1 MRGHSKLLDMMPL
14 VSMSDEELREQVS
27 KAKAGDEEAVAIVLS
42 AVMRRVY
49 WLAQRYER
57 VDLLDDMIQEGAMAV
72 LCAIE
77 KFDEGRATDSSFIF
91 YASLWIKSRIRSYLD
106 KEVMVR
112 TRNKGVRYS
121 SMDDSLGDDDVRRLH
136 DVLPSDAPTP
146 SAQYQLSHDK
156 MVLLEL
162 MEKLNDNEKEAIMYA
177 FGIGVKQSLREDY
190 ARRCGVSS
198 VTVYNRIRSGIRK
211 LRKMAE
217 KGDAK

>member
-27 KAKAGDEEAVAIVLS
+27 KAKAGDDEAVAIVLS

-77 KFDEGRATDSSFIF
+77 KFDEDRAANSSFIF
-91 YASLWIKSRIRSYLD
+91 YASLWVKSRIRSYLK
-106 KEVMVR
+106 KEVQIR
-112 TRNKGVRYS
+112 THDKVEYK
-121 SMDDSLGDDDVRRLH
+121 SMDAPLVDDERRLH

-146 SAQYQLSHDK
+146 SVQCQLSHDK
-156 MVLLEL
+156 TVLLEL
-162 MEKLNDNEKEAIMYA
+162 MERLNDKEKEAIMYA

-190 ARRCGVSS
+190 AKRCGVSS
-198 VTVYNRIRSGIRK
+198 MTVYNRIRSGIRK

-217 KGDAK
+217 EGMAK

>member
-72 LCAIE
+72 LCAID
-77 KFDEGRATDSSFIF
+77 KFDEDKATDSSFIF
-91 YASLWIKSRIRSYLD
+91 YASLWVKSRIRSYLK
-106 KEVMVR
+106 KEVQIR
-112 TRNKGVRYS
+112 THDKVEYK
-121 SMDDSLGDDDVRRLH
+121 SMDAPLVDDERRLH

-156 MVLLEL
+156 TVLLEL
-162 MEKLNDNEKEAIMYA
+162 MERLNDNERDAIVRT
-177 FGIGVKQSLREDY
+177 FGIGVEKEPRDEY
-190 ARRCGVSS
+190 AKLCGV
-198 VTVYNRIRSGIRK
+198 TGQTIYNRVQSGIRK

-217 KGDAK
+217 EGMTK

>member
-14 VSMSDEELREQVS
+14 VSMGDEELREQVS
-27 KAKAGDEEAVAIVLS
+27 KAKAGDDGAVAIVLS

-77 KFDEGRATDSSFIF
+77 KFDEDRATDSSFIF
-91 YASLWIKSRIRSYLD
+91 YASLWVKSRIRSYLK

-112 TRNKGVRYS
+112 TRDRSVRYS
-121 SMDDSLGDDDVRRLH
+121 SMDDHFGDDDVRQLH
-136 DVLPSDAPTP
+136 DVLE
-146 SAQYQLSHDK
+146 SAGPIPDEQCQLSQDA
-156 MVLLEL
+156 MLVCRLLDR
-162 MEKLNDNEKEAIMYA
+162 LNDNERDAIVKV
-177 FGIGVKQSLREDY
+177 FGIGVEKEPRDRY
-190 ARRCGVSS
+190 AKRCGV
-198 VTVYNRIRSGIRK
+198 TGQTIYNRIQSGIRK

-217 KGDAK
+217 EGMTK

>member
-27 KAKAGDEEAVAIVLS
+27 KAKAGDDEAVAIVLS

-57 VDLLDDMIQEGAMAV
+57 VDLLDDMIQEGVMAV

-77 KFDEGRATDSSFIF
+77 KFDEDRAANSSFIF
-91 YASLWIKSRIRSYLD
+91 YASLWVKSRIRSYLK
-106 KEVMVR
+106 KEVQIR
-112 TRNKGVRYS
+112 THDRVEYK
-121 SMDDSLGDDDVRRLH
+121 SMDAPLVDDERRLH
-136 DVLPSDAPTP
+136 DILPSEAPTP

-156 MVLLEL
+156 MMLLEL
-162 MEKLNDNEKEAIMYA
+162 MERLNDNEKEAIMYA
-177 FGIGVKQSLREDY
+177 FGIGVKQSPREDY

-198 VTVYNRIRSGIRK
+198 VTVHNRIRSGIRK
-211 LRKMAE
+211 LKKMAE
-217 KGDAK
+217 EGMTK

>member
-77 KFDEGRATDSSFIF
+77 KFDEDRATDSSFIF

-112 TRNKGVRYS
+112 TRDRGVRYS
-121 SMDDSLGDDDVRRLH
+121 SMDDPFGDDDVRQLH
-136 DVLPSDAPTP
+136 DVLESGDPIPDEQCQMSQDAM
-146 SAQYQLSHDK
+146 L
-156 MVLLEL
+156 VCRLLDR
-162 MEKLNDNEKEAIMYA
+162 LNDNERDAIVRT
-177 FGIGVKQSLREDY
+177 FGIGVEKEPRDEY
-190 ARRCGVSS
+190 AKLCGV
-198 VTVYNRIRSGIRK
+198 TGQTIYNRVQSGIRK

-217 KGDAK
+217 EGMTK

>member
-1 MRGHSKLLDMMPL
+1 MIGHSKLLMDSLSL
-14 VSMSDEELREQVS
+14 VKLNDKELREQV
-27 KAKAGDEEAVAIVLS
+27 AKAQKGDTAARDVVLC

-57 VDLLDDMIQEGAMAV
+57 LDLLDDLIQEGAMAV
-72 LCAIE
+72 MCAID
-77 KFDEGRATDSSFIF
+77 KFDVKRAKDSTFIAF
-91 YASLWIKSRIRSYLD
+91 MTLWVKSRMRGYLK
-106 KEVMVR
+106 KEVQIR
-112 TRNKGVRYS
+112 THDRVEYK
-121 SMDDSLGDDDVRRLH
+121 SMDAPLVDDERRLH

-162 MEKLNDNEKEAIMYA
+162 MERLNDNEKEAIMYA

-217 KGDAK
+217 KGMTK

>member
-1 MRGHSKLLDMMPL
+1 VRGHSKLLDMMPL

-27 KAKAGDEEAVAIVLS
+27 KAKAGDDEAVAIVLS

-77 KFDEGRATDSSFIF
+77 KFDEDRAANSSFIF
-91 YASLWIKSRIRSYLD
+91 YASLWVKSRIRSYLKKDVQIRTHD
-106 KEVMVR
+106 KVEY
-112 TRNKGVRYS
+112 K
-121 SMDDSLGDDDVRRLH
+121 SMDAPLVDDERRLH

-146 SAQYQLSHDK
+146 SVQYQLSHDK
-156 MVLLEL
+156 TVLLEL
-162 MEKLNDNEKEAIMYA
+162 MEGLNDNEKEAIMYA

-198 VTVYNRIRSGIRK
+198 VTVCNRIRSGIMK

-217 KGDAK
+217 EGMTK

>member
-27 KAKAGDEEAVAIVLS
+27 KAKAGDDEAVAIVLS

-77 KFDEGRATDSSFIF
+77 KFDEDRAANSSFIF
-91 YASLWIKSRIRSYLD
+91 YASLWVKSRIRSYLK
-106 KEVMVR
+106 KEVQIR
-112 TRNKGVRYS
+112 THDKVEYK
-121 SMDDSLGDDDVRRLH
+121 SMDAPLVDDERRLH

-146 SAQYQLSHDK
+146 SVQCQLSHDK
-156 MVLLEL
+156 TVLLEL
-162 MEKLNDNEKEAIMYA
+162 MERLNDKERDAIIMTFGLGREPMPRNEYA
-177 FGIGVKQSLREDY
+177 H
-190 ARRCGVSS
+190 RCGV
-198 VTVYNRIRSGIRK
+198 TGQTIYNRIRSGIRK

-217 KGDAK
+217 EGMTK

>member
-14 VSMSDEELREQVS
+14 VSMRDEELREQVS
-27 KAKAGDEEAVAIVLS
+27 KAKAGDEEAVAIILS

-49 WLAQRYER
+49 WLAQRYGR
-57 VDLLDDMIQEGAMAV
+57 VDLLDDLIQEGTMAV

-77 KFDEGRATDSSFIF
+77 KFDEDKATDSSFIF
-91 YASLWIKSRIRSYLD
+91 YMSLWVKSRMRNYLN
-106 KEVMVR
+106 KEVQIR
-112 TRNKGVRYS
+112 THDRVEYK
-121 SMDDSLGDDDVRRLH
+121 SMDAPLVDDERRLH
-136 DVLPSDAPTP
+136 DILPSDAQTP

-162 MEKLNDNEKEAIMYA
+162 MERLNDNEKEAIMYA

>member
-1 MRGHSKLLDMMPL
+1 MRGHSKLLMDSLPL
-14 VSMSDEELREQVS
+14 VKLDDKELREHV
-27 KAKAGDEEAVAIVLS
+27 AKAQKGDDEARDVVLC

-57 VDLLDDMIQEGAMAV
+57 LDLLDDLIQEGAMAV

-77 KFDEGRATDSSFIF
+77 KFDEDKATNSSFIF
-91 YASLWIKSRIRSYLD
+91 YMSLWVKSRMRGYLK
-106 KEVMVR
+106 KEVQIR
-112 TRNKGVRYS
+112 THDKVEYM
-121 SMDDSLGDDDVRRLH
+121 SMDATLVDDERRLH

-146 SAQYQLSHDK
+146 SVQYQLSHDK
-156 MVLLEL
+156 TVLLEL
-162 MEKLNDNEKEAIMYA
+162 MERLNDNEKEAIMYA

-198 VTVYNRIRSGIRK
+198 VTVCNRIRSGVMK

-217 KGDAK
+217 EGMTK

>member
-27 KAKAGDEEAVAIVLS
+27 KAKAGDDEAVAIVLS

-49 WLAQRYER
+49 WLAQRYGR
-57 VDLLDDMIQEGAMAV
+57 VDLLDDLIQEGTMAV

-77 KFDEGRATDSSFIF
+77 KFDEDKATDSSFIF
-91 YASLWIKSRIRSYLD
+91 YMSLWVKSRMRNYLN
-106 KEVMVR
+106 KEVQIR
-112 TRNKGVRYS
+112 THDRVEYK

-136 DVLPSDAPTP
+136 DILPSDAQTP

-162 MEKLNDNEKEAIMYA
+162 MERLNDNEKEAIMYA

-217 KGDAK
+217 EGMTK

>member
-1 MRGHSKLLDMMPL
+1 MRGHSELLDMMPL

-57 VDLLDDMIQEGAMAV
+57 VDLLDDMIQEGVMAV

-77 KFDEGRATDSSFIF
+77 KFDEDRAANSSFIF
-91 YASLWIKSRIRSYLD
+91 YASLWVKSRIRSYLK
-106 KEVMVR
+106 KEVQIR
-112 TRNKGVRYS
+112 THDKVEYK
-121 SMDDSLGDDDVRRLH
+121 SMDAPLIDDERRLH
-136 DVLPSDAPTP
+136 DILPSDAPTP

-162 MEKLNDNEKEAIMYA
+162 MERLNDNEKEAIMYA

-198 VTVYNRIRSGIRK
+198 VTVHNRIRSGIRK
-211 LRKMAE
+211 LKKMAE
-217 KGDAK
+217 EGMTK

>member
-1 MRGHSKLLDMMPL
+1 VRGHSKLLDMMPL

-27 KAKAGDEEAVAIVLS
+27 KAKAGDDEAVAIVLS

-57 VDLLDDMIQEGAMAV
+57 VDLIDDMIQEGAMAV

-77 KFDEGRATDSSFIF
+77 KFDEDRAANSSFIF
-91 YASLWIKSRIRSYLD
+91 YASLWVKSRIRNYLK
-106 KEVMVR
+106 KEVQIR
-112 TRNKGVRYS
+112 THDKVEYK
-121 SMDDSLGDDDVRRLH
+121 SMDAPLVDDERRLH

-146 SAQYQLSHDK
+146 SVQYQLSHDK
-156 MVLLEL
+156 TVLLEL
-162 MEKLNDNEKEAIMYA
+162 MERLNDNEKEAIMYA

-198 VTVYNRIRSGIRK
+198 VTVCNRIRSGVMK

-217 KGDAK
+217 EGMTK

>member
-1 MRGHSKLLDMMPL
+1 MIGHSKLLMDSLSL
-14 VSMSDEELREQVS
+14 VKLNDKELREQV
-27 KAKAGDEEAVAIVLS
+27 AKAQKGDTAARDVVLC

-57 VDLLDDMIQEGAMAV
+57 LDLLDDLIQEGAMAV
-72 LCAIE
+72 MCAID
-77 KFDEGRATDSSFIF
+77 KFDVKRAKDSTFIAF
-91 YASLWIKSRIRSYLD
+91 MTLWVKSRMRGYLK
-106 KEVMVR
+106 KEVQIR
-112 TRNKGVRYS
+112 THDRVEYK
-121 SMDDSLGDDDVRRLH
+121 SMDAPLVDDERRLH

-162 MEKLNDNEKEAIMYA
+162 MERLNDNEKEAIMYA

-217 KGDAK
+217 EGDAK

>member
-1 MRGHSKLLDMMPL
+1 MRGHSKLLDMIPL

-27 KAKAGDEEAVAIVLS
+27 KAKAGDDEAVASVLS

-57 VDLLDDMIQEGAMAV
+57 VDLLDDMIQEGVMAV

-77 KFDEGRATDSSFIF
+77 KFDEDRAANSSFIF
-91 YASLWIKSRIRSYLD
+91 YASLWVKSRIRSYLK
-106 KEVMVR
+106 KEVQIR
-112 TRNKGVRYS
+112 THDRVEYK
-121 SMDDSLGDDDVRRLH
+121 SMDAPLVDDERRLH
-136 DVLPSDAPTP
+136 DILPSDAPTP

-156 MVLLEL
+156 MMLLEL
-162 MEKLNDNEKEAIMYA
+162 MERLNDNEKEAIMYA
-177 FGIGVKQSLREDY
+177 FGIGVKQSPREDY

-211 LRKMAE
+211 LKKMAE
-217 KGDAK
+217 EGMTK

>member
-27 KAKAGDEEAVAIVLS
+27 KAKAGDDEAVAIVLS

-77 KFDEGRATDSSFIF
+77 KFDEDRAANSSFIF
-91 YASLWIKSRIRSYLD
+91 YASLWVKSRIRNYLK
-106 KEVMVR
+106 KEVQIR
-112 TRNKGVRYS
+112 THDKVEYK
-121 SMDDSLGDDDVRRLH
+121 SMDAPLVDDERRLH

-146 SAQYQLSHDK
+146 SVQYQLSHDK
-156 MVLLEL
+156 TVLLEL
-162 MEKLNDNEKEAIMYA
+162 MERLNDNEKEAIMYA

-198 VTVYNRIRSGIRK
+198 VTVCNRIRSGVMK

-217 KGDAK
+217 EGMTK

>member
-27 KAKAGDEEAVAIVLS
+27 KAKAGDDEAVAIVLS

-57 VDLLDDMIQEGAMAV
+57 VDLLDDMIQEGVMAV

-77 KFDEGRATDSSFIF
+77 KFDEDRAANSSFIF
-91 YASLWIKSRIRSYLD
+91 YASLWVKSRIRSYLK
-106 KEVMVR
+106 KEVQIR
-112 TRNKGVRYS
+112 THDKVEYK
-121 SMDDSLGDDDVRRLH
+121 SMDAPLIDDERRLH
-136 DVLPSDAPTP
+136 DILPSEAPTP

-156 MVLLEL
+156 MMLLEL
-162 MEKLNDNEKEAIMYA
+162 MERLNDNEKEAIMYA

-198 VTVYNRIRSGIRK
+198 VTVHNRIRSGIRK

-217 KGDAK
+217 EGMTK

>member
-1 MRGHSKLLDMMPL
+1 MMPL

-27 KAKAGDEEAVAIVLS
+27 KAKAGDDEAVAIVLS

-72 LCAIE
+72 LCAID
-77 KFDEGRATDSSFIF
+77 KFDEDRAANSSFIF
-91 YASLWIKSRIRSYLD
+91 YASLWVKSRIRNYLK
-106 KEVMVR
+106 KEVQIR
-112 TRNKGVRYS
+112 THDKVEYK
-121 SMDDSLGDDDVRRLH
+121 SMDAPLVDDERRLH

-162 MEKLNDNEKEAIMYA
+162 MERLNDNERDAIVRT
-177 FGIGVKQSLREDY
+177 FGIGVVKDPRDEY
-190 ARRCGVSS
+190 AKLCGV
-198 VTVYNRIRSGIRK
+198 TGQTIYNRVQSGIRK

-217 KGDAK
+217 EGMTK

>member
-72 LCAIE
+72 LCAID
-77 KFDEGRATDSSFIF
+77 KFDEDKATDSSFIF
-91 YASLWIKSRIRSYLD
+91 YASLWVKSRIRSYLK
-106 KEVMVR
+106 KEVQIR
-112 TRNKGVRYS
+112 THDKVEYK
-121 SMDDSLGDDDVRRLH
+121 SMDAPLVDDERRLH
-136 DVLPSDAPTP
+136 DVLPSEAPTP

-156 MVLLEL
+156 TVLLEL
-162 MEKLNDNEKEAIMYA
+162 MERLNDNERDAIVRT
-177 FGIGVKQSLREDY
+177 FGIGVEKEPRDEY
-190 ARRCGVSS
+190 AKLCGV
-198 VTVYNRIRSGIRK
+198 TGQTIYNRVQSGIRK

-217 KGDAK
+217 EGMTK

>member
-1 MRGHSKLLDMMPL
+1 MRGNSKLLDMMPL

-27 KAKAGDEEAVAIVLS
+27 KAKAGDAEAVAIVLS

-77 KFDEGRATDSSFIF
+77 KFDEDRATNSSFIF
-91 YASLWIKSRIRSYLD
+91 YASLWVKSRIRSYLK
-106 KEVMVR
+106 KEVQIR
-112 TRNKGVRYS
+112 THDKVEYK
-121 SMDDSLGDDDVRRLH
+121 SMDAPLVDDERRLH
-136 DVLPSDAPTP
+136 DVLPSDALTP
-146 SAQYQLSHDK
+146 SVQYQLSHDK
-156 MVLLEL
+156 TVLLEL
-162 MEKLNDNEKEAIMYA
+162 MERLNDNEKEAIMYA

-198 VTVYNRIRSGIRK
+198 VTVYNRIRSGVMK

-217 KGDAK
+217 EGMTK

>member
-27 KAKAGDEEAVAIVLS
+27 KAKAGDDEAVAIVLS

-77 KFDEGRATDSSFIF
+77 KFDEDRAANSSFIF
-91 YASLWIKSRIRSYLD
+91 YASLWVKSRIRSYLK
-106 KEVMVR
+106 KEVQIR
-112 TRNKGVRYS
+112 THDKVEYK
-121 SMDDSLGDDDVRRLH
+121 SMDAPLVDDERRLH

-146 SAQYQLSHDK
+146 SVQCQLSHDK
-156 MVLLEL
+156 TVLLEL
-162 MEKLNDNEKEAIMYA
+162 MERLNDKERDAIIMTFGLGREPMPRNEYA
-177 FGIGVKQSLREDY
+177 H
-190 ARRCGVSS
+190 RCGV
-198 VTVYNRIRSGIRK
+198 TGRTIYNRIRSGIRK

-217 KGDAK
+217 EGMTK

>member
-14 VSMSDEELREQVS
+14 VSMGDEELREQVS
-27 KAKAGDEEAVAIVLS
+27 KAKAGDDEAVAIVLS

-77 KFDEGRATDSSFIF
+77 KFDEDRAANSSFIF
-91 YASLWIKSRIRSYLD
+91 YASLWVKSRIRNYLN
-106 KEVMVR
+106 KEVQIR
-112 TRNKGVRYS
+112 THDKVEYK
-121 SMDDSLGDDDVRRLH
+121 SMDAPLVDDERRLH
-136 DVLPSDAPTP
+136 DVLPSEAQTP
-146 SAQYQLSHDK
+146 AAQYQLSHDK
-156 MVLLEL
+156 TVLLEL
-162 MEKLNDNEKEAIMYA
+162 MERLNDNEKEAIMYA

-190 ARRCGVSS
+190 AKRCGVSS
-198 VTVYNRIRSGIRK
+198 VTVCNRIRSGVMK

-217 KGDAK
+217 EGMTK

>member
-1 MRGHSKLLDMMPL
+1 VRGHSKLLDMMPL

-27 KAKAGDEEAVAIVLS
+27 KARAGDDEAVAVVLS

-57 VDLLDDMIQEGAMAV
+57 VDLIDDMIQEGAMAV

-77 KFDEGRATDSSFIF
+77 KFDEDRAANSSFIF
-91 YASLWIKSRIRSYLD
+91 YASLWVKSRIRSYLK
-106 KEVMVR
+106 KEVQIR
-112 TRNKGVRYS
+112 THDKVEYK
-121 SMDDSLGDDDVRRLH
+121 SMDAPLVDDERRLH

-146 SAQYQLSHDK
+146 SVQYQLSHDK
-156 MVLLEL
+156 TVLLEL
-162 MEKLNDNEKEAIMYA
+162 MERLNDNEKEAIMYA

-198 VTVYNRIRSGIRK
+198 VTVCNRIRSGVMK

-217 KGDAK
+217 EGMTK

>member
-1 MRGHSKLLDMMPL
+1 VRGHSKLLDMMPL

-27 KAKAGDEEAVAIVLS
+27 KAKAGDDEAVAIVLS

-57 VDLLDDMIQEGAMAV
+57 VDLLDDMIQEGALAIMTAV
-72 LCAIE
+72 ERFDAE
-77 KFDEGRATDSSFIF
+77 KAGDSSFVS
-91 YASLWIKSRIRSYLD
+91 YASLWVKSRIRNYLK
-106 KEVMVR
+106 KEVQIR
-112 TRNKGVRYS
+112 TQDKVEYK
-121 SMDDSLGDDDVRRLH
+121 SMDAPLVDDERRLH

-162 MEKLNDNEKEAIMYA
+162 MERLNDNERDAIVRT
-177 FGIGVKQSLREDY
+177 FGIGVEKEPRDRY
-190 ARRCGVSS
+190 AKRCGV
-198 VTVYNRIRSGIRK
+198 TGQTIYNRVQSGIRK

-217 KGDAK
+217 EGMTK

>member
-27 KAKAGDEEAVAIVLS
+27 KAKAGDDEAVAIVLS

-77 KFDEGRATDSSFIF
+77 KFDEDRAANSSFIF
-91 YASLWIKSRIRSYLD
+91 YASLWVKSRIRSYLK
-106 KEVMVR
+106 KEVQIR
-112 TRNKGVRYS
+112 THDKVEYK
-121 SMDDSLGDDDVRRLH
+121 SMDAPLVDDERRLH

-146 SAQYQLSHDK
+146 SVQCQLSHDK
-156 MVLLEL
+156 TVLLEL
-162 MEKLNDNEKEAIMYA
+162 MERLNDKERDAIIMTFGLGREPMPRNEYA
-177 FGIGVKQSLREDY
+177 H
-190 ARRCGVSS
+190 RCGV
-198 VTVYNRIRSGIRK
+198 TGQTIYNRIRSGIRK

-217 KGDAK
+217 EGMAK